1 MKTDPR
7 PDWTVT
13 IEVPVVWAEMDA
25 FGHVNNAVYLRYFE
39 SSRIE
44 YLRQAG
50 WFELPTAPGGR
61 VGVILHSVQA
71 RFRRPVT
78 FPDTL
83 LVSSRLLT
91 IAEDRF
97 TLEHQVWST
106 KMGEVGT
113 EGQGLIVSYDYQRH
127 EKALIPEAA
136 RQRILALESGAG
148 RPPPSDTKADSP
160 QSRGVR

>member
-1 MKTDPR
+1 MTPR
-7 PDWTVT
+7 PNWTITLEIPVT
-13 IEVPVVWAEMDA
+13 WAEMDA
-25 FGHVNNAVYLRYFE
+25 FGHVNNAVYFRYFE

-83 LVSSRLLT
+83 LVSSRLL
-91 IAEDRF
+91 ELSNDRF
-97 TLEHQVWST
+97 TLEHEVWST
-106 KMGEVGT
+106 KLNELAT
-113 EGQGLIVSYDYQRH
+113 QGQGLIVSYDYALG
-127 EKALIPEAA
+127 EKTPIPEAA
-136 RQRILALESGAG
+136 RDRILALEARRRGTSR
-148 RPPPSDTKADSP
+148 RP
-160 QSRGVR
+160 

>member
-1 MKTDPR
+1 MTPR

-25 FGHVNNAVYLRYFE
+25 FGHVNNAVYFRYFE

-71 RFRRPVT
+71 RFRRPVM

-83 LVSSRLLT
+83 LVSSRLLDIST
-91 IAEDRF
+91 DRF
-97 TLEHQVWST
+97 TLEHEVWST
-106 KMGEVGT
+106 KLNQVAT
-113 EGQGLIVSYDYQRH
+113 EGRSLIVSYDYQKH
-127 EKALIPEAA
+127 DKTPIPVAA
-136 RQRILALESGAG
+136 RDRILALEA
-148 RPPPSDTKADSP
+148 RHRTA
-160 QSRGVR
+160 QRGP

>member
-1 MKTDPR
+1 MTEPR

-25 FGHVNNAVYLRYFE
+25 FGHVNNAVYFRYFE

-83 LVSSRLLT
+83 LVSSRLLDMST
-91 IAEDRF
+91 DRF

-106 KMGEVGT
+106 KLSEVAT
-113 EGQGLIVSYDYQRH
+113 EGQGLIVSYDYERH
-127 EKALIPEAA
+127 EKTPIPEAP
-136 RQRILALESGAG
+136 RQRILSLEASA
-148 RPPPSDTKADSP
+148 
-160 QSRGVR
+160 RGPRT

>member
-1 MKTDPR
+1 MPNADCPMPLPPR

-25 FGHVNNAVYLRYFE
+25 FGHVNNAVYFRYFE

-71 RFRRPVT
+71 RFRRPVM

-83 LVSSRLLT
+83 LVSSRLLD
-91 IAEDRF
+91 IAADRF

-106 KMGEVGT
+106 KLSEVAT
-113 EGQGLIVSYDYQRH
+113 EGRGRIVSYDYQKRD
-127 EKALIPEAA
+127 KAPIPVAA
-136 RQRILALESGAG
+136 RDRILALES
-148 RPPPSDTKADSP
+148 RHRT
-160 QSRGVR
+160 SRRNP

>member
-1 MKTDPR
+1 MLPRMTPR
-7 PDWTVT
+7 PNWTITLEIPVT
-13 IEVPVVWAEMDA
+13 WAEMDA
-25 FGHVNNAVYLRYFE
+25 FGHVNNAVYFRYFE

-83 LVSSRLLT
+83 LVSSRLL
-91 IAEDRF
+91 ELSNDRF
-97 TLEHQVWST
+97 TLEHEVWST
-106 KMGEVGT
+106 KLNELAT
-113 EGQGLIVSYDYQRH
+113 QGQGLIVSYDYALG
-127 EKALIPEAA
+127 EKTPIPEAA
-136 RQRILALESGAG
+136 RDRILALEARRRGTSR
-148 RPPPSDTKADSP
+148 RP
-160 QSRGVR
+160 

>member
-1 MKTDPR
+1 MTHPR
-7 PDWTVT
+7 PSWTVT

-25 FGHVNNAVYLRYFE
+25 FGHVNNAVYFRYFE

-61 VGVILHSVQA
+61 VGVILHSVRA

-83 LVSSRLLT
+83 LVSSRLIE

-106 KMGEVGT
+106 KLNEVAT

-127 EKALIPEAA
+127 EKAPIPGDA
-136 RQRILALESGAG
+136 RERILALEARAG
-148 RPPPSDTKADSP
+148 R
-160 QSRGVR
+160 

>member
-1 MKTDPR
+1 MTPR

-25 FGHVNNAVYLRYFE
+25 FGHVNNAVYFRYFE

-83 LVSSRLLT
+83 LVSSRLLDIST
-91 IAEDRF
+91 DRF
-97 TLEHQVWST
+97 TLEHEVWST
-106 KMGEVGT
+106 RLGEVAT
-113 EGQGLIVSYDYQRH
+113 EGRGLIVSYDYQQGT
-127 EKALIPEAA
+127 KTPIPDAA
-136 RQRILALESGAG
+136 RQRILDLEARRG
-148 RPPPSDTKADSP
+148 RGPDQK
-160 QSRGVR
+160 

>member
-1 MKTDPR
+1 MTEPR

-25 FGHVNNAVYLRYFE
+25 FGHVNNAVYFRYFE

-78 FPDTL
+78 FPDTP
-83 LVSSRLLT
+83 LVSSRLLDMST
-91 IAEDRF
+91 DRF

-106 KMGEVGT
+106 KLSEVAT
-113 EGQGLIVSYDYQRH
+113 EGQGLIVSYDYERH
-127 EKALIPEAA
+127 EKTPIPEAP
-136 RQRILALESGAG
+136 RQRILSLEASA
-148 RPPPSDTKADSP
+148 
-160 QSRGVR
+160 RGPRT